1 MDIIFPLGVSSKWND
16 NELRYSLR
24 SIQKHVTGYNNVWII
39 GQRPDFLTNVH
50 HIPFEDVS
58 QNKEANICRKVLRA
72 CQESSLSD
80 DFLFFNDDHFIL
92 QDFVADQLPYYYKGD
107 LISLANSPRRGI
119 YYRAIRRTV
128 RELQK
133 RGFDTKHFDTHTPII
148 YNKQKFVDVMSQYDW
163 DVRIG
168 LTVKSIYCN
177 SLRIEGTKEPDRKIN
192 GLMMAQDVFEFIK
205 DRKVFSIGDK
215 ALGPQME
222 IVLNT
227 LYPTPSQW
235 EMQA

>member
-24 SIQKHVTGYNNVWII
+24 SIEKYITGYSNIWII
-39 GQRPDFLTNVH
+39 GQLPSFLKNVN
-50 HIPFEDVS
+50 HIPFEDMS

-72 CQESSLSD
+72 CQESSISD

-92 QDFVADQLPYYYKGD
+92 QSFVADQLPYYYKGD

-128 RELQK
+128 RELQR

-148 YNKQKFVDVMSQYDW
+148 YNKQKFTQVISQYDW
-163 DVRIG
+163 DIRVG

-177 SLRIEGTKEPDRKIN
+177 SLGIQGTKEPDCKIN
-192 GLMMAQDVFEFIK
+192 GLMIAEDIFELIK
-205 DRKVFSIGDK
+205 NRKVFSIGDK
-215 ALGPQME
+215 ALGPQMH
-222 IVLNT
+222 IVLNA

-235 EMQA
+235 EIEA